1 MASTLLRS
9 LARSTRTTTAS
20 RLLRRN
26 ISASTTIRAEPQED
40 VAKKTAFDYHTVED
54 LHGMTAAE
62 ILGGQA
68 ADEGKM
74 RHFTGEVLTF
84 YFSPQHP
91 AAHGVLRMILELNGE
106 EILRADPHIGLL
118 HRGTEKLI
126 EYKTYIQALPYFD
139 RLDYVSMMTNEQCY
153 SLAVEKL
160 LNIQIPDRAQW
171 IRTLFGEITRILN
184 HLMAVLTHVM
194 DVGGLTPFLWG
205 FEEREKLMEF
215 YERVSGA
222 RLHAA
227 YVRPGGV
234 AFDLPHGMLE
244 DIFKWATQFSS
255 RIDEIEEVV
264 TGNRIWKERTI
275 GVGVVTAAQALDYSF
290 SGVMLRGSGVAW
302 DIRKVAPYE
311 KYSEVEF
318 DIPVGKNGD
327 CYDRYLCRVQE
338 MRESLRI
345 ISQCLNK
352 ITPGAVKV
360 DDHKLVP
367 PPRAMM
373 KESMES
379 LIHHFKIF
387 SEGYSVPPGETYSAI
402 EAPKGEMAV
411 YLVSD
416 GSNRPYRCS
425 IRAPGFAHLAG
436 SDFMMRHHMLA
447 DAVAIIG
454 TMVRAFTH
462 WFFVFA
468 FSANSFIVR
477 ILCLGKPS
485 PCLFLLPNAY
495 WCYFKQ

>member
-1 MASTLLRS
+1 MATTAFLRSVARTPRAAGLGRRGFASTLAKGTQAHEPTHTS
-9 LARSTRTTTAS
+9 RTAH
-20 RLLRRN
+20 
-26 ISASTTIRAEPQED
+26 
-40 VAKKTAFDYHTVED
+40 DYHTVED
-54 LHGMTAAE
+54 LQGLHASQ
-62 ILGGQA
+62 ILPEPGSQKDA
-68 ADEGKM
+68 KM
-74 RHFTGEVLTF
+74 RHFTVNFG
-84 YFSPQHP
+84 PQHP

-126 EYKTYIQALPYFD
+126 EYKNYTQALPYFD
-139 RLDYVSMMTNEQCY
+139 RLDYVSMMTNELCY

-160 LNIQIPDRAQW
+160 LNIQVPERAQW

-184 HLMAVLTHVM
+184 HLMAVLTHSERS
-194 DVGGLTPFLWG
+194 LWSSTS
-205 FEEREKLMEF
+205 
-215 YERVSGA
+215 VSPVLA
-222 RLHAA
+222 CTLA

-244 DIFKWATQFSS
+244 DIFKWSTQFGS

-275 GVGVVTAAQALDYSF
+275 GIGRVTAKEALDWSF
-290 SGVMLRGSGVAW
+290 SGVMLRGSGVPW
-302 DIRKVAPYE
+302 DIRKVAPYD
-311 KYSEVEF
+311 KYAEVEF
-318 DIPVGKNGD
+318 DIPVGKHGD

-338 MRESLRI
+338 MRESLNI

-352 ITPGAVKV
+352 MPTGVIKV
-360 DDHKLVP
+360 DDHKLTP

-379 LIHHFKIF
+379 LIHHFKLF

-402 EAPKGEMAV
+402 EAPKGEIAV

-436 SDFMMRHHMLA
+436 SDFMMRPVLT
-447 DAVAIIG
+447 VSS
-454 TMVRAFTH
+454 VP
-462 WFFVFA
+462 
-468 FSANSFIVR
+468 FSAQDLVFGEVDR
-477 ILCLGKPS
+477 
-485 PCLFLLPNAY
+485 
-495 WCYFKQ
+495 

>member
-1 MASTLLRS
+1 MSLATAFLRSVARTSAHSKVPVSTTAAVAGARRGFSSTL
-9 LARSTRTTTAS
+9 AS
-20 RLLRRN
+20 K
-26 ISASTTIRAEPQED
+26 AQQAQAATGERAPH
-40 VAKKTAFDYHTVED
+40 DYHTVED
-54 LHGMTAAE
+54 LQGLHAAQ
-62 ILGGQA
+62 ILPTPGTEKDA
-68 ADEGKM
+68 KM
-74 RHFTGEVLTF
+74 RHFTVNFG
-84 YFSPQHP
+84 PQHP

-126 EYKTYIQALPYFD
+126 EYKTYTQALPYFD
-139 RLDYVSMMTNEQCY
+139 RLDYVSMMTNELCY

-160 LNIQIPDRAQW
+160 LNIQVPERAQW
-171 IRTLFGEITRILN
+171 IRVLFGEITRILN
-184 HLMAVLTHVM
+184 HLMAILTHVM

-234 AFDLPHGMLE
+234 AFDLPHGLLE

-275 GVGVVTAAQALDYSF
+275 GIGRVTAKEALDYSF
-290 SGVMLRGSGVAW
+290 SGVMLRGSGVPW
-302 DIRKVAPYE
+302 DLRKIAPYD
-311 KYSEVEF
+311 KYAEVEF
-318 DIPVGKNGD
+318 DIPVGKHGD

-345 ISQCLNK
+345 VDQCLNK
-352 ITPGAVKV
+352 MPTGVVKV
-360 DDHKLVP
+360 DDHKLTP

-379 LIHHFKIF
+379 LIHHFKLF

-402 EAPKGEMAV
+402 EAPKGEMGV

-416 GSNRPYRCS
+416 GTNRPYRCS

-454 TMVRAFTH
+454 TMDL
-462 WFFVFA
+462 VFGE
-468 FSANSFIVR
+468 VDR
-477 ILCLGKPS
+477 
-485 PCLFLLPNAY
+485 
-495 WCYFKQ
+495 